1 METTDTA
8 SLDVPKDSAVERKFF
23 RNRLIVRFVVFL
35 LITGAG
41 FALDLA
47 SKNYVFQRYGLP
59 GASEIDWLIPN
70 IFGIQTSLNEGA
82 LFGMGEGQTALF
94 IGASA
99 AAILAILAWLFY
111 EALRSRT
118 LTAALGLISAG
129 ILGNL
134 WDRLALHG
142 IVWPGGEPLHAV
154 RDWILVMI
162 GSYHWPNFNLA
173 DSFLVSGTILV
184 AFFALFFAKKKTES
198 DRT

>member
-8 SLDVPKDSAVERKFF
+8 SLDVPKNSAAERKIS
-23 RNRLIVRFVVFL
+23 RSRLIVRFIVFL
-35 LITGAG
+35 LIAGAG
-41 FALDLA
+41 FGLDLA
-47 SKNYVFQRYGLP
+47 SKHYIFQRYGLP

-70 IFGIQTSLNEGA
+70 VFGIQTSLNEGA
-82 LFGMGEGQTALF
+82 LFGMGEGQTTLF

-99 AAILAILAWLFY
+99 VAILAILAWLIY

-118 LTAALGLISAG
+118 LTVALGLISAG
-129 ILGNL
+129 IFGNL

-184 AFFALFFAKKKTES
+184 ALFALLAKKKTEP
-198 DRT
+198 DRA